1 MTREEQLEIVV
12 DTLQRE
18 LLNAAAKEI
27 RYGDAYRHQFFLP
40 ESLGFR
46 EEELLDPDLE
56 REGAYSVMGSIYI
69 KDGYA
74 IARGDDN
81 YWIISCPSKQI
92 KNKLIFNNMFEA
104 VVGLQMSGMTIS
116 FEEIRREASKV
127 VEGITDMIEEE
138 LPKIRAE
145 RKMNLQLPESTEE

>member
-1 MTREEQLEIVV
+1 MTREEQLEVV
-12 DTLQRE
+12 VNTLQGE
-18 LLNAAAKEI
+18 LLNYAAKEI

-40 ESLGFR
+40 ETLGFR

-56 REGAYSVMGSIYI
+56 KDGSYSVMGSIYI

-92 KNKLIFNNMFEA
+92 KNKLIFNNMFDA
-104 VVGLQMSGMTIS
+104 VMGLQMSGMEIS
-116 FEEIRREASKV
+116 FDIIRQQNRKI

-145 RKMNLQLPESTEE
+145 RQMNIELPESSEE